1 MQTTLS
7 DRAFKQITTLMYD
20 SIGLSFAISKK
31 PLISSRL
38 APRIQHLGLGSF
50 EDYAAMIEADEGVE
64 FQMAVDLLTSNE
76 TCFFRE
82 PAHYTLLEETLAR
95 EKPRSA
101 RVWSAASSFGDEAY
115 STAMLLADMA
125 QQVRVGSDW
134 SVLGTDISD
143 HVLQSAARGIFP
155 EERLR
160 YTAPERVKRYCMRV
174 EGESEGLVQMAPK
187 LRERVRFG
195 QLNLG
200 EPIDGLGP
208 FDVIFLR
215 NVLIYFD
222 PPTKAA
228 VVDSV
233 LTQLRPGGL
242 FFIGTAEGR
251 VPCKTPITAIAPGAF
266 RKPVAS

>member
-1 MQTTLS
+1 
-7 DRAFKQITTLMYD
+7 
-20 SIGLSFAISKK
+20 
-31 PLISSRL
+31 
-38 APRIQHLGLGSF
+38 
-50 EDYAAMIEADEGVE
+50 
-64 FQMAVDLLTSNE
+64 
-76 TCFFRE
+76 
-82 PAHYTLLEETLAR
+82 
-95 EKPRSA
+95 
-101 RVWSAASSFGDEAY
+101 
-115 STAMLLADMA
+115 
-125 QQVRVGSDW
+125 
-134 SVLGTDISD
+134 
-143 HVLQSAARGIFP
+143 
-155 EERLR
+155 
-160 YTAPERVKRYCMRV
+160 
-174 EGESEGLVQMAPK
+174 MAPK

-195 QLNLG
+195 QLNLC